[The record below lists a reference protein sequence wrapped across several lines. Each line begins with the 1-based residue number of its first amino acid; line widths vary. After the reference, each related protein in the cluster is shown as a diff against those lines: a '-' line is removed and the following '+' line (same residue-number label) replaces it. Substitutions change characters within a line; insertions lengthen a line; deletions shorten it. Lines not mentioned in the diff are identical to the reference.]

1 MSFITCLFIYIL
13 PKAYAENKTNI
24 SFSWDSTIFNYRM
37 ESVDHDSNSVDE
49 QIEPTEVLLKKM
61 DEIKSETED
70 SIQLLTFQEL
80 AIRIV
85 KSDFNKGN
93 ILVSSSSQY

>member
-1 MSFITCLFIYIL
+1 
-13 PKAYAENKTNI
+13 
-24 SFSWDSTIFNYRM
+24 M
-37 ESVDHDSNSVDE
+37 ESVDHDRNSVDE